1 VIAVEQ
7 PEHNVRRR
15 LVRNVNLSTSIPG
28 SIGLSSYKFKVEVFP
43 CLCDVIF
50 IVQLVKLNGQ
60 ACYFKFVQDYLEENP
75 HGAHDL
81 LRTFGIV
88 TRRDP
93 SSDADSAMPQKK
105 GSPYPRRC
113 LLCYAE
119 PNESRSEFGHWI
131 AGQLTAFANQSPDFI
146 GTNNRFEYRE
156 CNTSGEPDKPICHWI
171 RYKDALMVLKKV
183 WGSGG
188 VHLSDVMN
196 EPDAMVEFFGSVENG
211 QRFLSNFT
219 EDEWDHLE
227 C

>member
-1 VIAVEQ
+1 MIAVEK

-131 AGQLTAFANQSPDFI
+131 AGQLQLLP
-146 GTNNRFEYRE
+146 TNLPILLEPTTDL
-156 CNTSGEPDKPICHWI
+156 NTESVI
-171 RYKDALMVLKKV
+171 L
-183 WGSGG
+183 
-188 VHLSDVMN
+188 
-196 EPDAMVEFFGSVENG
+196 VENLTNPFVIG
-211 QRFLSNFT
+211 FVTKMLS
-219 EDEWDHLE
+219 WY
-227 C
+227 